1 MSHTTYRNRHLRG
14 ETVHFGDLEATLVE
28 LAATLGA
35 DLTAGMTLQEVLGVL
50 EGRLQRLEGAEV
62 AVGSFTI
69 DAYLRELS
77 FLIDAL
83 VKGTPSDSFTADS
96 VVFDTVLATLTADAF
111 ILGWFTIDA
120 EISSGTVS
128 SSFSADAIV
137 YKTIIFTFGTD
148 AVIFKTITPTFDANA
163 VIMPIF
169 TIDAWLAAVGEVTG
183 SFTADAITKKTMGDA
198 AIPDFESVS
207 APKTIDS
214 SDVSWTHASS
224 ADTKGIIVFIFRGFG
239 FGTPTVTYGGLTLTQ
254 RSGYAADPRV
264 HAYTRTDLTGKAS
277 DTVRVQDATF
287 TPYAYSILISNT
299 RAIEYVDNVN
309 GFGDTGYNDMFS
321 AISTGWDGLAIMLG
335 QEIGTGSGDHMSP
348 YGTDV
353 SWSTAVGYST
363 TPTKHW
369 VWYGDV
375 NDGDDVGTHHDNV
388 IADQSFQAIAF
399 RSIDRAAFAFTVDAT
414 VMPVFDVDAV
424 ILKTVAATFDMDA
437 MIMPI
442 FTIDAYIEPYFT
454 IDAVIAEEGASTRDP
469 LSDYDNHWH
478 PRARVEE
485 DGSSANTALITIE
498 KYERSK

>member
-1 MSHTTYRNRHLRG
+1 MTDLTSYRNRHNR
-14 ETVHFGDLEATLVE
+14 EEHHFGTMEATLVE
-28 LAATLGA
+28 LSSALDVDLPVGTTVEAAIA
-35 DLTAGMTLQEVLGVL
+35 IIDA
-50 EGRLQRLEGAEV
+50 RISRLENADVFVGTAKMDALIGARGFYANAILKGTAAHSFSSDAILKALTSASFSANAWVSGAIE
-62 AVGSFTI
+62 GSFTFDAI
-69 DAYLRELS
+69 QKALKTGTLLADAYIAAVGAIEGS
-77 FLIDAL
+77 F
-83 VKGTPSDSFTADS
+83 
-96 VVFDTVLATLTADAF
+96 
-111 ILGWFTIDA
+111 
-120 EISSGTVS
+120 
-128 SSFSADAIV
+128 
-137 YKTIIFTFGTD
+137 
-148 AVIFKTITPTFDANA
+148 TFDA
-163 VIMPIF
+163 IQ
-169 TIDAWLAAVGEVTG
+169 
-183 SFTADAITKKTMGDA
+183 KKTMGDE

-207 APKTIDS
+207 APKAIDS
-214 SDVSWTHASS
+214 SDVSWTHTASD
-224 ADTKGIIVFIFRGFG
+224 DTKGIVVFIFRGFG

-375 NDGDDVGTHHDNV
+375 NDGDDVGTHHDDV

-414 VMPVFDVDAV
+414 VMPVFYVDAV

-442 FTIDAYIEPYFT
+442 FTIDAYIAHYFT